1 MLNIDWK
8 SSEKWKGGIYSIC
21 KGGIYSI
28 CKKQLK
34 IVAYLLPFPTR
45 RINICIVMYT
55 YENKSLYVSCS
66 PELLAT
72 NSENTSFHEFLFQ
85 FCILLTNYVKNT
97 WDYLIPTFGIGL

>member
-8 SSEKWKGGIYSIC
+8 SSEKW